1 MPDEKLID
9 LEVRYYDNEDYD
21 EHFKDLL
28 EAMNEGTLGDGGG
41 ESGGGDDPA
50 EKVAWSDITGT
61 PTTLDGYGIT
71 DAVKVGAK
79 VAWSDVENAPTTLE
93 GYGITDAVKVGDKI
107 NWSDI
112 ESAPTTLEGY
122 GITDAVKASDTQQAI
137 TADTVT
143 ANTFTGALTGNAATA
158 TKLEAPVNVTFS
170 GVTADAAT
178 FDGSADLNVNVT
190 AVPASLV
197 TGVLSEANIPASI
210 VSTLKTVN
218 NDEERFALTIDD
230 VQNGDTVYVAEPAPG
245 KMYRVVDDTKLNEEA
260 GYQEFSAGIA
270 DKALADSEG
279 NVITETYL
287 KKTDAASTYAA
298 KTELTSAVETLNSA
312 LDGKQAIG
320 DYALKSD
327 LSSYATTESVT
338 SGLAAKADA
347 SALSGYATTS
357 ALTDGL
363 AAKADT
369 ASLSN
374 YATTTALTEG
384 LATKANAADLAN
396 YATTESV
403 TSLSEK
409 VDTKA
414 DSSALSSYATTQAL
428 TEGLA
433 GKVDT
438 ATLANYATTET
449 VEAGLSAK
457 ADTSALADY
466 VTNEEL
472 TAGLAEKADASALS
486 GYATTQSVEAVNSA
500 LEGKANAVHTHV
512 AADITDMNTL
522 LDSYVTTEQLSTQLA
537 GKADTVHT
545 HVTANITDFAEVMA
559 GYVTTSSLEESLAAK
574 ADSTEL
580 SAYALK
586 SELGDYATSESV
598 TSGLAGKADA
608 VHTHTKSDIIDF
620 PTKLSQFENDLTTSE
635 IESIA
640 WEKVTGKP
648 ESFTPSAHTH
658 VVADITDL
666 DVDELKDVYVL
677 NGLTSLQ
684 EGAESSSILAAIG
697 DFASLKQAIVDKKV
711 IVDYKQSS
719 NVYKVAWYSV
729 FSNDVAINIVFFDE
743 NTGGYTI
750 YQIQNASNTLALGV
764 TKRTYQE
771 AGDYVESSELTS
783 ALEAKADVEHTHVV
797 ADVTDLA
804 DTLDDYALKTDV
816 NKLCIYNMGNFE
828 TLDAASER
836 ACNGGVYDNLNY
848 RFLLFTV
855 NNQSSGIIV
864 NNVDYY
870 KTEQYLYYDMH
881 RYTRRFTRGGD
892 IATVTPWRLDDYV
905 SFSGKGIRSDLLFAL
920 TKESSSD
927 DVKAALTYP
936 NGDGVLTKDDLETCL
951 EKGLLLKDYDT
962 GGSSVFVNYANYGLH
977 YIITC
982 IGYDDIVSIVT
993 ELNANI
999 DNRAMPRIMSI
1010 MLDIDDSGNYS
1021 VFKAPT
1027 KDRILTDK
1035 YEKLP
1040 VESNIGIVYNLSDRV
1055 YSESTILGWFDCDTL
1070 AELKSKIKNSDMFYM
1085 TYINLDNKAYRI
1097 PIQFIELKNS
1107 DNQLYVVTEGLSMTD
1122 DMPCRYVITANLD
1135 GTIIEGQKN
1144 VQVVKEPIA
1153 MAATTLEGY
1162 GIEDAYTK
1170 DETDAA
1176 IAEAKPILVNIPISG
1191 EGSILRNEPNKV
1203 YEASTVFSWFGVED
1217 NEALKALIFS
1227 GRPMYVRQGLSIA
1240 GVPSYYMMP
1249 IVYIGY
1255 TVSNANKLEMSII
1268 GNDTTNDKTIKYH
1281 VNINL
1286 DGTLLSDVSNIT
1298 VKRFYLDPKP
1308 AFAVGTEAPDDTDQL
1323 WLDSTT
1329 KAIKYYDANTLAWV
1343 DFGTFSA

>member
-170 GVTADAAT
+170 GVTADAVT

-347 SALSGYATTS
+347 
-357 ALTDGL
+357 
-363 AAKADT
+363 

-472 TAGLAEKADASALS
+472 TAGLAEKADTSALA

-522 LDSYVTTEQLSTQLA
+522 LDSYVTTEQLSAQLS
-537 GKADTVHT
+537 GKADTAHT
-545 HVTANITDFAEVMA
+545 HVTANITDFAKVMA
-559 GYVTTSSLEESLAAK
+559 GYVTTSSLEESLATK
-574 ADSTEL
+574 ADSSEL
-580 SAYALK
+580 STYALK
-586 SELGDYATSESV
+586 SELGNYATSESV
-598 TSGLAGKADA
+598 TSSLAGKANVA
-608 VHTHTKSDIIDF
+608 HTHTKSDITDF
-620 PTKLSQFENDLTTSE
+620 PTKLSQFENDLTATE
-635 IESIA
+635 IASVA
-640 WEKVTGKP
+640 WDKVTDKP
-648 ESFTPSAHTH
+648 ESFTPSA
-658 VVADITDL
+658 
-666 DVDELKDVYVL
+666 
-677 NGLTSLQ
+677 
-684 EGAESSSILAAIG
+684 
-697 DFASLKQAIVDKKV
+697 
-711 IVDYKQSS
+711 
-719 NVYKVAWYSV
+719 
-729 FSNDVAINIVFFDE
+729 
-743 NTGGYTI
+743 
-750 YQIQNASNTLALGV
+750 
-764 TKRTYQE
+764 
-771 AGDYVESSELTS
+771 
-783 ALEAKADVEHTHVV
+783 HTHVV

-828 TLDAASER
+828 TLDEASER

-881 RYTRRFTRGGD
+881 RYTRRFTRSGD
-892 IATVTPWRLDDYV
+892 IAAVTPWRLDDYV
-905 SFSGKGIRSDLLFAL
+905 SLSGKGIKSDLLFAL

-927 DVKAALTYP
+927 DIKAALTYS
-936 NGDGVLTKDDLETCL
+936 NGDGVLTKDDLDTCL
-951 EKGLLLKDYDT
+951 EKGLLLKDEAN
-962 GGSSVFVNYANYGLH
+962 GGSSVFVNYSNYGLH

-982 IGYDDIVSIVT
+982 IGYDNLVNIVT
-993 ELNANI
+993 ELNSNI
-999 DNRAMPRIMSI
+999 DNRIMPRIMSI
-1010 MLDIDDSGNYS
+1010 MIDIDDSGTYS

-1040 VESNIGIVYNLSDRV
+1040 VESNIGIVYNISDKV
-1055 YSESTILGWFDCDTL
+1055 YSESTILGWFGCDTL

-1085 TYINLDNKAYRI
+1085 TYINLDTKAYRI
-1097 PIQFIELKNS
+1097 PIQFIELKNG
-1107 DNQLYVVTEGLSMTD
+1107 DKQLYVITEGLNMTD
-1122 DMPCRYVITANLD
+1122 DTPCRYVITANLD

-1255 TVSNANKLEMSII
+1255 TASNANKLEMSII

-1329 KAIKYYDANTLAWV
+1329 KTIKYYDTNTSAWV

>member
-9 LEVRYYDNEDYD
+9 LELRYYDNEDYD

-41 ESGGGDDPA
+41 ESGGGGDPS
-50 EKVAWSDITGT
+50 EKIAWSDITGT
-61 PTTLDGYGIT
+61 PTTVDGYGIT
-71 DAVKVGAK
+71 DAVKVGDK
-79 VAWSDVENAPTTLE
+79 VAWSNVENAPTTLE
-93 GYGITDAVKVGDKI
+93 GYGITDAVK
-107 NWSDI
+107 
-112 ESAPTTLEGY
+112 
-122 GITDAVKASDTQQAI
+122 ASDAQQAI

-170 GVTADAAT
+170 GVTADATT

-190 AVPASLV
+190 AVPAALV

-298 KTELTSAVETLNSA
+298 KTELTSAVETLNTA
-312 LDGKQAIG
+312 LEGKQAIG
-320 DYALKSD
+320 NYALKSD

-347 SALSGYATTS
+347 SALASYATTESLTEGLETKADAADLANYVSNDTFTTEMAKKANVSALSGYATTS

-363 AAKADT
+363 AAKAD
-369 ASLSN
+369 ASALAN

-384 LATKANAADLAN
+384 LAG
-396 YATTESV
+396 
-403 TSLSEK
+403 
-409 VDTKA
+409 KA
-414 DSSALSSYATTQAL
+414 D
-428 TEGLA
+428 
-433 GKVDT
+433 T
-438 ATLANYATTET
+438 AALANYATTET

-466 VTNEEL
+466 VTDEEL
-472 TAGLAEKADASALS
+472 TAGLAEKANTSALA

-537 GKADTVHT
+537 GKADTAHT

-559 GYVTTSSLEESLAAK
+559 GYVKTSSFEESLAAK

-586 SELGDYATSESV
+586 SELGDYATSESL
-598 TSGLAGKADA
+598 TSGLAGKAA
-608 VHTHTKSDIIDF
+608 VVHTHTKSDITDF
-620 PTKLSQFENDLTTSE
+620 PQNLVEYSLYDNRKFIQLANHDALSGVTTEGEGVNLAMVSKWDKADFGSPQVTMNLNTKDVVSINDSE
-635 IESIA
+635 IVATETMVNNA
-640 WEKVTGKP
+640 VEPKADKV
-648 ESFTPSAHTH
+648 HTH
-658 VVADITDL
+658 VTADITDFPADLVHTADL
-666 DVDELKDVYVL
+666 D
-677 NGLTSLQ
+677 
-684 EGAESSSILAAIG
+684 A
-697 DFASLKQAIVDKKV
+697 
-711 IVDYKQSS
+711 
-719 NVYKVAWYSV
+719 
-729 FSNDVAINIVFFDE
+729 
-743 NTGGYTI
+743 
-750 YQIQNASNTLALGV
+750 
-764 TKRTYQE
+764 
-771 AGDYVESSELTS
+771 
-783 ALEAKADVEHTHVV
+783 
-797 ADVTDLA
+797 
-804 DTLDDYALKTDV
+804 YALK
-816 NKLCIYNMGNFE
+816 
-828 TLDAASER
+828 
-836 ACNGGVYDNLNY
+836 
-848 RFLLFTV
+848 
-855 NNQSSGIIV
+855 
-864 NNVDYY
+864 
-870 KTEQYLYYDMH
+870 
-881 RYTRRFTRGGD
+881 
-892 IATVTPWRLDDYV
+892 
-905 SFSGKGIRSDLLFAL
+905 
-920 TKESSSD
+920 
-927 DVKAALTYP
+927 
-936 NGDGVLTKDDLETCL
+936 
-951 EKGLLLKDYDT
+951 
-962 GGSSVFVNYANYGLH
+962 
-977 YIITC
+977 
-982 IGYDDIVSIVT
+982 
-993 ELNANI
+993 
-999 DNRAMPRIMSI
+999 
-1010 MLDIDDSGNYS
+1010 
-1021 VFKAPT
+1021 
-1027 KDRILTDK
+1027 
-1035 YEKLP
+1035 
-1040 VESNIGIVYNLSDRV
+1040 
-1055 YSESTILGWFDCDTL
+1055 STTL
-1070 AELKSKIKNSDMFYM
+1070 AE
-1085 TYINLDNKAYRI
+1085 
-1097 PIQFIELKNS
+1097 
-1107 DNQLYVVTEGLSMTD
+1107 
-1122 DMPCRYVITANLD
+1122 
-1135 GTIIEGQKN
+1135 
-1144 VQVVKEPIA
+1144 
-1153 MAATTLEGY
+1153 Y

-1191 EGSILRNEPNKV
+1191 KGSILRNEPNQV
-1203 YEASTVFSWFGVED
+1203 YEASTVFGWFGVED

-1255 TVSNANKLEMSII
+1255 TSSNANKFEMSII

-1286 DGTLLSDVSNIT
+1286 DGTLLTDTSNVT
-1298 VKRFYLDPKP
+1298 VKKFYLDPKP
-1308 AFAVGTEAPDDTDQL
+1308 AFAVGTEAPDDTDQM

-1329 KAIKYYDANTLAWV
+1329 KAIKYYDTNTSAWV